1 MAVGTLCFETIPA
14 PMLRAFTNDEM
25 VIEIGRT
32 GFRLIGASFIPMVTS
47 LIFPVFFQAV
57 GSSLKSSVLTVVRTM
72 VLFVP
77 LGYFFAQFGLTWFW
91 MTFPVTELITTAVGF
106 GFYRQFLGH
115 PYVKEAPLL
124 NKTQPTAVIQPSKPG
139 PIVTIARQHGS
150 SGKEIGRL
158 VAEQL
163 GIPFYYKEMTALAAQ
178 ESGLDR
184 EFISGLH
191 KREPKILYNLYL
203 STKVVRL
210 AITAQH
216 KIIEKIA
223 GNGSCVIV
231 GRAADYVLKSRDS
244 VVRIFVHAPEEY
256 RIGRIMEVYGDSRDE
271 AKDNI
276 RRSDKA
282 RSTYYRHISG
292 NRWGDK
298 RNYDLIIDSSCGVQ
312 EASRLI
318 MTFLKE

>member
-1 MAVGTLCFETIPA
+1 MEYCLPVRSFARAVSDIVSPLYSTLLSPTTVAVKQA
-14 PMLRAFTNDEM
+14 PMLGE
-25 VIEIGRT
+25 
-32 GFRLIGASFIPMVTS
+32 
-47 LIFPVFFQAV
+47 
-57 GSSLKSSVLTVVRTM
+57 
-72 VLFVP
+72 
-77 LGYFFAQFGLTWFW
+77 
-91 MTFPVTELITTAVGF
+91 
-106 GFYRQFLGH
+106 
-115 PYVKEAPLL
+115 
-124 NKTQPTAVIQPSKPG
+124 TQPAAVIQPSKPG
-139 PIVTIARQHGS
+139 VIITIARQHGS

-163 GIPFYYKEMTALAAQ
+163 GVPFYYKEMTALAAQ
-178 ESGLDR
+178 ESGLNR

-191 KREPKILYNLYL
+191 KHEPKVLYNLYL

-231 GRAADYVLKSRDS
+231 GRATDYVLKDMDN
-244 VVRIFVHAPEEY
+244 VIRIFIHAPEEY
-256 RIGRIMEVYGDSRDE
+256 RIGRVMEAYGDSRDE

-282 RSTYYRHISG
+282 RAAYYHHISG
-292 NRWGDK
+292 NRWRDEK
-298 RNYDLIIDSSCGVQ
+298 NYDLVIDSSCGAQ

-318 MTFLKE
+318 INYLKNNAKYPVS